1 MFPTA
6 SNLFRPR
13 RGVHQLPGEMEPLF
27 PLLLVL
33 LSHYLA
39 SPISDG
45 YVVVLAEVL
54 AGVTSTRC
62 RSHRRAVGW
71 NHHDDLR
78 IFIDPGV
85 ASRPRAISL
94 RQRPLLGEHR
104 LSSTSSLHPQSL

>member
-1 MFPTA
+1 
-6 SNLFRPR
+6 LFGVAKIWRFCRCSDRGSR
-13 RGVHQLPGEMEPLF
+13 RSFLRRV
-27 PLLLVL
+27 
-33 LSHYLA
+33 A
-39 SPISDG
+39 D
-45 YVVVLAEVL
+45 
-54 AGVTSTRC
+54 TRC